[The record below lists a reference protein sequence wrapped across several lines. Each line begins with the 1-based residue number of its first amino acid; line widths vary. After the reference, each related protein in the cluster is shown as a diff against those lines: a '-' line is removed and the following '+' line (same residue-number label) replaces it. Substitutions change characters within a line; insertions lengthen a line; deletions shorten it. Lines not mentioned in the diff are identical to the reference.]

1 MQRSDTDQ
9 RKHNSGYRI
18 AKIGNKQ
25 QSSSYTVRLRKTQRK
40 VIDRQTQSITTD

>member
-1 MQRSDTDQ
+1 MQCGNTDQ

-25 QSSSYTVRLRKTQRK
+25 QSSSYTARLRKTQRK
-40 VIDRQTQSITTD
+40 VIERQTQSITAD